1 MPSSSASWRA
11 SDSARRNS
19 ARRSLRSCHALRSRT
34 DLRMRAASR
43 VIFGFPRRRSSSTS
57 RSSRRRRSSSATS
70 LRLSSCDTRR
80 RSNPAA
86 SLISIRDTFV
96 IPRARTDSR
105 PPIPT
110 GAIPSSISAATA
122 SARCS
127 FRALS
132 RIPRRYRRSPGFIPD
147 AETERDA
154 DGRVVAALRSRASR
168 DSAEGA
174 RHWPARAPGF
184 VPRSRAQRMRAI
196 AASSAAR
203 ADTALRSRRRFSAA
217 RSSGD
222 FGGAPSR
229 RDRRSARSNRDTSAP
244 LPPHAGR
251 RGDAERGA
259 GRGETRWVEKRD
271 GEIRGSEKRGE
282 ETRGAVDGRSAERD
296 EACSAMARVTASY
309 SASRRR

>member
-1 MPSSSASWRA
+1 
-11 SDSARRNS
+11 
-19 ARRSLRSCHALRSRT
+19 
-34 DLRMRAASR
+34 MRAASR
-43 VIFGFPRRRSSSTS
+43 VILGFPRRRSSSTS
-57 RSSRRRRSSSATS
+57 RSSCRRRSSSAVS
-70 LRLSSCDTRR
+70 LRLSSCRLWR
-80 RSNPAA
+80 CSNPAA

-132 RIPRRYRRSPGFIPD
+132 HIPRRYRRSPGFIPD
-147 AETERDA
+147 AETETDA
-154 DGRVVAALRSRASR
+154 DACGGSRASR
-168 DSAEGA
+168 VPAEGA
-174 RHWPARAPGF
+174 RHCPARSPGF
-184 VPRSRAQRMRAI
+184 APRSRAHRMRAT

-203 ADTALRSRRRFSAA
+203 ADAALRSRRRFSAT

-229 RDRRSARSNRDTSAP
+229 RERRSARSNRDTSAP

-259 GRGETRWVEKRD
+259 GRGETRGFREATETECRGEENGG
-271 GEIRGSEKRGE
+271 GEIRGS
-282 ETRGAVDGRSAERD
+282 VDGRSADRD
-296 EACSAMARVTASY
+296 DPCSAMARVTASY